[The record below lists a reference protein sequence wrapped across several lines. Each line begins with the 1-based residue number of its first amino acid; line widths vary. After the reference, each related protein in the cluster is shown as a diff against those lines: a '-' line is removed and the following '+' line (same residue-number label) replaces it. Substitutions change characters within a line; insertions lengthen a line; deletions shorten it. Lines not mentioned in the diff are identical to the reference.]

1 MTTTTMVNGFACK
14 TCTDIDY
21 AKKHIDPAHPKDGPY
36 GVDARD
42 KPKTPLAK
50 AQDPKDAQATQ
61 FDPAVTFGGRLQ
73 NVQAAGSPAGATRA
87 TASLLDV
94 RV

>member
-36 GVDARD
+36 GVDAKD
-42 KPKTPLAK
+42 KPRSPLAK
-50 AQDPKDAQATQ
+50 AQDPQAAQAAQ
-61 FDPAVTFGGRLQ
+61 FDPAVTFGGQLR
-73 NVQAAGSPAGATRA
+73 NVQASSSTANTTSA
-87 TASLLDV
+87 TARLFDV